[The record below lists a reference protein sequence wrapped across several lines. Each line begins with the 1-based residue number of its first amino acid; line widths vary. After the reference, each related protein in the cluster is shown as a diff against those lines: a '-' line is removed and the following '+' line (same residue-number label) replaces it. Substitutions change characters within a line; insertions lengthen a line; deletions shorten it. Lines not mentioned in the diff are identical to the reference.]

1 MKATEAPVGSGE
13 GGFLRLGLPAGTSWG
28 PPALEASALAL
39 VYLAAGKLGLAFAAA
54 NENVSAVWPP
64 TGLALAAL
72 VLRGSGVWPGVFLG
86 AFLVNL
92 TTSGALLASASIAV
106 GNSLEGLVGA
116 ALVLRFAGG
125 GRALG
130 TPEGVVLFA
139 LLAGAVAPTVAA
151 TWGVL
156 TLWGAGLA
164 GPEGLGRVWT
174 TWWLGDGAGAL
185 IVAPPLLLWAQRPER
200 VLKPRQAWE
209 LAALAASLGVAAA
222 AVFGG
227 TLPLDFL
234 CMPPLLWAAFR
245 FGRAETATACLALS
259 SVSVWATAAGR
270 GPFARPDPGD
280 SLLLLQGFVALTTV
294 VALVVAAAVEARRE
308 AEAGLRASRDGL
320 EARVAERTAE
330 LKRSNA
336 DLEAFAAVAAH
347 ELQEPVRKL
356 QMFGDL
362 LKPGGGATPAE
373 TEEFVGRMQ
382 DAARRMGR
390 LVQDILTLARARAG
404 AGSFETVALSE
415 AVAAAAEDAREALA
429 REGGVLEVGP
439 LPTVRGDPGQLQ
451 RLFANLLSNALKF
464 RRPGVPPRIRVSAS
478 GAKGGP
484 VEVEVADNGIG
495 FEDVHARRIFEP
507 FQRLHRRT
515 DYDGSGLGLAV
526 CASIAARHGGSVRAR
541 GVPGEGA
548 VFTVTLPA

>member
-1 MKATEAPVGSGE
+1 MMTATDVFPGPLE
-13 GGFLRLGLPAGTSWG
+13 LRRPSWG
-28 PPALEASALAL
+28 KAAVESSALAL
-39 VYLAAGKLGLAFAAA
+39 VYLAAGKLGLAFAAVNA
-54 NENVSAVWPP
+54 NVTAVWPP

-72 VLRGSGVWPGVFLG
+72 VLRGSGVWPGVLAG

-92 TTSGALLASASIAV
+92 TTSGAFIASASIAV
-106 GNSLEGLVGA
+106 GNTLEALLGA
-116 ALVLRFAGG
+116 VLLRRYAGG
-125 GRALG
+125 GRALAS
-130 TPEGVVLFA
+130 PEGVVLFA
-139 LLAGAVAPTVAA
+139 LLAGVLAPSVAA
-151 TWGVL
+151 SWGVL
-156 TLWGAGLA
+156 SLWAAGLA

-185 IVAPPLLLWAQRPER
+185 IVAPPLILWAQRPER
-200 VLKPRQAWE
+200 VLSSRQAWE
-209 LAALAASLGVAAA
+209 LAGLAAALGAATA
-222 AVFGG
+222 AVFGRG
-227 TLPLDFL
+227 LPLDFL

-245 FGRAETATACLALS
+245 FGSAETATACLALAG
-259 SVSVWATAAGR
+259 VSVWATAAGR
-270 GPFARPDPGD
+270 GPLVRPDPND
-280 SLLLLQGFVALTTV
+280 SLLLLQAFVAVTTV

-308 AEAGLRASRDGL
+308 AEAGLRASRDEL
-320 EARVAERTAE
+320 ESRVADRTAE

-336 DLEAFAAVAAH
+336 ELEGFAAVAAH

-373 TEEFVGRMQ
+373 QTEFVERMQ

-390 LVQDILTLARARAG
+390 LVQDILTLARARSG
-404 AGSFETVALSE
+404 AGCFETVPL
-415 AVAAAAEDAREALA
+415 AVVVEAAADDLRETLA
-429 REGGVLEVGP
+429 REGGAVEVGP
-439 LPTVRGDPGQLQ
+439 LPSVRGDAGQLQ
-451 RLFANLLSNALKF
+451 RLFANLLSNAVKF
-464 RRPGVPPRIRVSAS
+464 RRPGVPPRIRMRAA
-478 GAKGGP
+478 GARGGP

-495 FEDVHARRIFEP
+495 FDNAHAARIFEP

-515 DYDGSGLGLAV
+515 DYEGSGLGLAV